1 MKQNNFKR
9 NLLASAIASCVAL
22 TASGLTVAEENI
34 SSDDEVEEV
43 VVTGIRGSLM
53 QGMDTKRDAQGVVDS
68 ISAEDMGKFPD
79 TNLAESLQRI
89 TGVSIDRNNG
99 EGSKVTIRGLGPD
112 FNLVTLNGRQMP
124 ASGLHATALNA
135 SRSFDFSN
143 IASEAIA
150 GVDVYK
156 TSRADIPTGGMGGT
170 INIRT
175 TRPLEAPGLHF
186 SLGGKAVYDESR
198 LDAEASPDISG
209 IYSQTFADDTIGVAL
224 SLSSSERKG
233 GYRQVSVPNGWHT
246 RTVRN
251 NMALSTGEITID
263 DKFLRPRNIE
273 YNFTEFERDRTNG
286 QLTLQF
292 APTDRLTA
300 TLDYTYSEQEIAT
313 TQSTMNMWFELDT
326 YLDEVDSEWA
336 LGSADNA
343 GGNVYYPV
351 VFNVIGGEDL
361 VFGTADFAQVN
372 ENDSVGLNVD
382 FNVSDNLYMELDYHK
397 SGATSKAASPYG
409 NSSTIQVAAYARA
422 GTIIDFGQDFA
433 VTGAVAPGGGFV
445 DPANVGADI
454 LQPTGSSLR
463 NSIFSNDIE
472 QLRLS
477 GNYTFDDEI
486 IQSIDFGFTST
497 DNSIHRGMMVAQ
509 RETWAKGDSDPSK
522 LRDDIV
528 EAGSILS
535 DFDSLNGT
543 GDLANGAGTFDQF
556 DLYYLFGFADV
567 AADVVADQAP
577 DNSDNEVDPAIW
589 PCADKF
595 CVTDEWTTD
604 QRTEEITSSAYVQ
617 ANFEMDLDLGV
628 FKATTGLR
636 YEETDVKSSAV
647 VPAYTGVDW
656 TSPTAIA
663 LIDTGEF
670 TTTLYKSDYNYFLPN
685 IDMSLELDNDVV
697 LRASASKTIARANYG
712 DISGGVT
719 FGTVAKDG
727 GNADRGDPTLL
738 PHESTNLDIS
748 AEWYFDEASYVALGY
763 FQKDV
768 KNFVGSTSTVEN
780 LFGLR
785 NPSKGPRA
793 IAAALAITDAAFAD
807 AFALDNTLVR
817 EEFTTDI
824 TSQAVRDYIIAN
836 NPESVTD
843 ERIHA
848 LDEDPLFDFTV
859 GLPINEDSARID
871 GLEFAVQ
878 HTLESGF
885 GGQFNYTW
893 VNSNREYDVTEF
905 TDQFAVA
912 GLSNT
917 MNLVAFYENDTLSA
931 RLAYNWRDDFL
942 VNEDRE
948 HGNPE
953 FVEAYSQWDMNVSYN
968 ATEQL
973 SMFVEGINIT
983 NETTRSYSR
992 YKGALQS
999 ATETGA
1005 RYQLGVRYTF

>member
-53 QGMDTKRDAQGVVDS
+53 QAMDTKRDASGVVDS

-99 EGSKVTIRGLGPD
+99 EGSKVSIRGLGPG

-124 ASGLHATALNA
+124 ASGLEATALNA

-170 INIRT
+170 VNIRT

-246 RTVRN
+246 KTVRN

-300 TLDYTYSEQEIAT
+300 TLDYTYSEQEIST

-326 YLDEVDSEWA
+326 FLDEVDSEWA

-397 SGATSKAASPYG
+397 SGAISKAASPYG

-433 VTGAVAPGGGFV
+433 VSGAVAPDGGFV
-445 DPANVGADI
+445 DPANVGADV

-509 RETWAKGDSDPSK
+509 RETWAQEDGDPSE
-522 LRDDIV
+522 LRDEIL

-556 DLYYLFGFADV
+556 DLYYLFGFEDIAADV
-567 AADVVADQAP
+567 AASQAP
-577 DNSDNEVDPAIW
+577 DNSSNEVDPLVW
-589 PCADKF
+589 PCPDKF
-595 CVTDEWTTD
+595 CVTEDWTTD
-604 QRTEEITSSAYVQ
+604 QSLEEITNSAYVQ

-647 VPAYTGVDW
+647 VPVYESVDW
-656 TSPTAIA
+656 VSPSAIA
-663 LIDTGEF
+663 LVKSDEF
-670 TTTLYKSDYNYFLPN
+670 SATLYTSDYNYFLPN
-685 IDMSLELDNDVV
+685 IDLSLELDNDVV

-712 DISGGVT
+712 DLAGGIT
-719 FGTVAKDG
+719 FGTVARDSAG
-727 GNADRGDPTLL
+727 SGRGDPTLL

-748 AEWYFDEASYVALGY
+748 AEWYYDEASYVALGY

-768 KNFVGSTSTVEN
+768 KNFVGKTTSVEN
-780 LFGLR
+780 LLGLR
-785 NPSKGPRA
+785 NPAKGPRA
-793 IAAALAITDAAFAD
+793 IAADLALTDAAFD
-807 AFALDNTLVR
+807 EAFALDNTLVR
-817 EEFTTDI
+817 EGFTADI
-824 TSQAVRDYIIAN
+824 TPAAVRAYIIAN
-836 NPESVTD
+836 NPESVTGNK
-843 ERIHA
+843 IHA
-848 LDEDPLFDFTV
+848 LDEDPLIDFTV
-859 GLPINEDSARID
+859 DLPINADDGRID

-878 HTLESGF
+878 HTHESGF

-893 VNSNREYDVTEF
+893 VGSNREYDVTEF
-905 TDQFAVA
+905 SEQFAMP

-942 VNEDRE
+942 TNPSRE

-992 YKGALQS
+992 YKGALQN

-1005 RYQLGVRYTF
+1005 RYQLGVRYTY